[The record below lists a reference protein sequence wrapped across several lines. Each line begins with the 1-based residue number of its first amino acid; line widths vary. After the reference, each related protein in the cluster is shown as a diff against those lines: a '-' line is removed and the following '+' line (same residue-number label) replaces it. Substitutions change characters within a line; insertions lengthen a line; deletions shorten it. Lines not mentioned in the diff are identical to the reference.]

1 MHVHMHIYK
10 KKSVKLTLLSV
21 PLLEAFALPDT
32 FRTDNAEVHA
42 EYAHTAQNTHYAY
55 AHMRA

>member
-1 MHVHMHIYK
+1 MHIYK